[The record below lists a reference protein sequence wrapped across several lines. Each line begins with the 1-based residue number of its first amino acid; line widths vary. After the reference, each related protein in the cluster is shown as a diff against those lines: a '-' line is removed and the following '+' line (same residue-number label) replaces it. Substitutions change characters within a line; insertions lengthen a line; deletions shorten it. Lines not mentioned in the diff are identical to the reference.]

1 MEKILSEQ
9 QIKDL
14 RDRQVI
20 SSQEIAMVVGDL
32 LVAEDVVTKQRR
44 VLEGEQ
50 QNITE
55 TKRLLQG

>member
-14 RDRQVI
+14 RDRQII

-32 LVAEDVVTKQRR
+32 LIAEDVVTRQRR
-44 VLEGEQ
+44 VLEKEQ

>member
-14 RDRQVI
+14 RDRQII
-20 SSQEIAMVVGDL
+20 SNQEIAMVVGDL
-32 LVAEDVVTKQRR
+32 LIAEDVVTRQRR
-44 VLEGEQ
+44 VLEKEQ

>member
-20 SSQEIAMVVGDL
+20 SNQEIAMVIGDL

-55 TKRLLQG
+55 SKRLLQG

>member
-14 RDRQVI
+14 RDRQII

-32 LVAEDVVTKQRR
+32 LIAEEVVTRQRR
-44 VLEGEQ
+44 VLEKEQ